1 MSGEMLV
8 TFGALANA
16 AQSISSTHAS
26 LNQKLDDLHS
36 LLTPIV
42 NDWTGQASENYQVQQ
57 QKWNQAQTDLNTVLQ
72 SIGSA
77 VEAAHD
83 AYTQTENANAQSWGS

>member
-1 MSGEMLV
+1 MPGEMLV

-16 AQSISSTHAS
+16 AQSISSTHAN

-36 LLTPIV
+36 LLAPIV
-42 NDWTGQASENYQVQQ
+42 SDWTGQAAENYQVQQ
-57 QKWNQAQTDLNTVLQ
+57 QKWNQAQTDLNNVLQ
-72 SIGSA
+72 SIGKA

-83 AYTQTENANAQSWGS
+83 AYTQTENANAQSWAS